1 VKFPCSFFLAYPN
14 FIPEKW
20 EKSWKTRQGCI
31 EASLQTLPTNP
42 IQNAIFNNF
51 LLSISYLSYQ
61 LYYHEKILLT
71 TKIKSGILVIE
82 QKIMFPSW
90 SGNQKNTNQPGKKRT
105 RFPKKQQQIDVLC
118 GTAYKPFLLYVKF
131 TNWTKKRQ
139 KIKNKKKVIIP
150 ILVLKQKTKHTHL
163 KRCLYYN
170 HLPQSLEICSPQK
183 WLQKRSPLEA
193 LTESKNN
200 PGTRSQCWWLWQV
213 LPTPW
218 QRRY

>member
-1 VKFPCSFFLAYPN
+1 VQFWFLAIPN

-42 IQNAIFNNF
+42 IQNAIFYNF

-90 SGNQKNTNQPGKKRT
+90 SGNQKIPINLVKKRT

-139 KIKNKKKVIIP
+139 KIKNKKKEVIIP
-150 ILVLKQKTKHTHL
+150 ILVLKQKTKTH
-163 KRCLYYN
+163 
-170 HLPQSLEICSPQK
+170 SS
-183 WLQKRSPLEA
+183 
-193 LTESKNN
+193 
-200 PGTRSQCWWLWQV
+200 
-213 LPTPW
+213 
-218 QRRY
+218 

>member
-42 IQNAIFNNF
+42 IQNAIFYNF
-51 LLSISYLSYQ
+51 LLSIFYLSYQ

-90 SGNQKNTNQPGKKRT
+90 SGNQKIPINLVKKKNQV
-105 RFPKKQQQIDVLC
+105 PKKTTTNRCSMWNSL
-118 GTAYKPFLLYVKF
+118 KPFLLYVKF

-139 KIKNKKKVIIP
+139 KNQ
-150 ILVLKQKTKHTHL
+150 KQK
-163 KRCLYYN
+163 
-170 HLPQSLEICSPQK
+170 
-183 WLQKRSPLEA
+183 KRSYHPHPCFKTKKQNTLILRGA
-193 LTESKNN
+193 CITTICLN
-200 PGTRSQCWWLWQV
+200 P
-213 LPTPW
+213 
-218 QRRY
+218 